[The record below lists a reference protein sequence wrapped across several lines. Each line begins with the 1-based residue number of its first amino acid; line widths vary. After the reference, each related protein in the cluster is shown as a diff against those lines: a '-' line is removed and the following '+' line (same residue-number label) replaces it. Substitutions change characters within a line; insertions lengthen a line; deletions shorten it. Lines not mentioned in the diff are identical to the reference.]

1 MAQIRIDFDAL
12 RSEASKMGSM
22 RGSYEALT
30 GKLKSLSEQI
40 LSQWKGEAST
50 AYGNKMADYHRQAL
64 IMIDILEKFKFDGQI
79 TTMANKG
86 ILYIVIPCYRGMPLL
101 SPNRLTS

>member
-64 IMIDILEKFKFDGQI
+64 IMIDILEKFKEYAE
-79 TTMANKG
+79 TAANDFEQADNECAKK
-86 ILYIVIPCYRGMPLL
+86 ILN
-101 SPNRLTS
+101 SF

>member
-64 IMIDILEKFKFDGQI
+64 IMIDILEKFKEYAEIAANDFEQADNEC
-79 TTMANKG
+79 ANK
-86 ILYIVIPCYRGMPLL
+86 ILN
-101 SPNRLTS
+101 SF